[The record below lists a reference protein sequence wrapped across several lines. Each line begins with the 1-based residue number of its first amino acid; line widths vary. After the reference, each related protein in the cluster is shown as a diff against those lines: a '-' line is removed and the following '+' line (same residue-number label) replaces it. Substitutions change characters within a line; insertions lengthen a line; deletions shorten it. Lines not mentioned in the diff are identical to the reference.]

1 MVTYSIVVVLFLIF
15 MIAVTWGADFGFA
28 RLILAVFG

>member
-1 MVTYSIVVVLFLIF
+1 VLFLIF

-28 RLILAVFG
+28 RLILAIFG